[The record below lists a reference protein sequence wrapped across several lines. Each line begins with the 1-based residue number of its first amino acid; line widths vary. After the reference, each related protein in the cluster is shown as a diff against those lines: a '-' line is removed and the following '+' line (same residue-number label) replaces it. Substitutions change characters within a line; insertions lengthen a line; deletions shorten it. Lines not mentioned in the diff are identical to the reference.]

1 MYVKLIKDRLQTSPR
16 GTNGFRLLNDL
27 SGEERTQFRLHHT
40 GFVFQ
45 DYNLLPV
52 VNIVENI
59 ILPSKLLKKTIDRKE
74 VEELAAQL
82 GIGDTLYRMP
92 CELSGGQQQ
101 RAAIARALYTMP
113 EILLVDEPTGGV
125 KLVIQ

>member
-1 MYVKLIKDRLQTSPR
+1 MYVKLIKDRLQTSPC

-113 EILLVDEPTGGV
+113 EILLADEPTGGV